1 MAFLSAPS
9 IGDFSA
15 SSYAWFEAADMIK
28 NKDLQ
33 TYLNDIRTAEDKQLY
48 FDLEE
53 RAGEALNKTFDP
65 TARKQ
70 ITESL
75 KNYRDILKIQ
85 NPLLR
90 AQLESGEYGTAK
102 EEAMLNSLQF
112 LIADPSVKMD
122 AKTRDRLTKA
132 VEILS
137 ATSAKLQ
144 YAGYE
149 ETFGIKFKREVR
161 DLAITD
167 LETLGRLDSS
177 VAQANKAIFIPILKN
192 YSRDTRLN

>member
-1 MAFLSAPS
+1 
-9 IGDFSA
+9 
-15 SSYAWFEAADMIK
+15 MIN

-33 TYLNDIRTAEDKQLY
+33 TYLNDVRTAEDKQLY

-53 RAGEALNKTFDP
+53 RAGEALNTTFDP

-112 LIADPSVKMD
+112 LVADPNVKMD
-122 AKTRDRLTKA
+122 VKTRDKLTKA

-149 ETFGIKFKREVR
+149 ETFGVKFKREVR
-161 DLAITD
+161 DLAIRD
-167 LETLGRLDSS
+167 LEVLGKYDSS

-192 YSRDTRLN
+192 YSRDTRLK